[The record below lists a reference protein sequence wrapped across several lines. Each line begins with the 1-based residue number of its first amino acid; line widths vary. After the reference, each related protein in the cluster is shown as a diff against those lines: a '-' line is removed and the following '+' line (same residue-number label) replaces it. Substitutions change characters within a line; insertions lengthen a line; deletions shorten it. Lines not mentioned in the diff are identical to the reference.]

1 MKEHFLSSLLLLG
14 CSFSVYAIQEGSP
27 IPGCPAVLPGNSE
40 KLNFGAYSGKVL
52 LVDFW
57 ATWCPPCKKSMP
69 FLSGLRNELLE
80 KGFEVIAINVDENSE
95 EAQRFLNLHPV
106 DYVTAFDPT
115 GECPR
120 VFEVQAM
127 PSSYLVDR
135 QGKVRMVHLGYRDE
149 DQEGIRKQVDALLGE

>member
-1 MKEHFLSSLLLLG
+1 ML
-14 CSFSVYAIQEGSP
+14 I
-27 IPGCPAVLPGNSE
+27 
-40 KLNFGAYSGKVL
+40 
-52 LVDFW
+52 DFW

-106 DYVTAFDPT
+106 DYITAFDPT

-149 DQEGIRKQVDALLGE
+149 DREGIRKQVEALLGE